1 MAGRLRVDSVIIRI
15 PRWVVAVYTAIA
27 IALIPWTIYMGWT
40 LPTHHLTVNWDV
52 SWTGLDIALIIA
64 FLLTGLAAYT
74 KSLWIVM
81 TSTAVGTLLMVDAW
95 FDLMSEHQ
103 SPEFA
108 QSLFTAAA
116 LEMPLALISFYIAAH
131 ALQRVHKHTKHKR

>member
-1 MAGRLRVDSVIIRI
+1 
-15 PRWVVAVYTAIA
+15 
-27 IALIPWTIYMGWT
+27 MGWT
-40 LPTHHLTVNWDV
+40 LPTHHLSVNWDI

-74 KSLWIVM
+74 KSLWIVI
-81 TSTAVGTLLMVDAW
+81 TSTTVGCLLLVDAW
-95 FDLMSEHQ
+95 FDVMTEHQ

-108 QSLFTAAA
+108 RALLTGAAV
-116 LEMPLALISFYIAAH
+116 EIPLALLSYYVAAH

>member
-1 MAGRLRVDSVIIRI
+1 MARLRVDSVIVRI
-15 PRWVVAVYTAIA
+15 PKWVVVFYTALA
-27 IALIPWTIYMGWT
+27 ILLIPWTIYMGWT
-40 LPTHHLTVNWDV
+40 LPTHHLSVNWDI

-74 KSLWIVM
+74 KSLWIVIS
-81 TSTAVGTLLMVDAW
+81 STTVGCLLLVDAW
-95 FDLMSEHQ
+95 FDVMTEHQ

-108 QSLFTAAA
+108 RALLTGAAV
-116 LEMPLALISFYIAAH
+116 EIPLALLSYYVAAH